1 MGLDSVELVMAFEE
15 KFAIT
20 IPDEE
25 AEKMT
30 TPRNV
35 IDYVYSQVQHSD
47 AKTCLSQR
55 AFYRLRRALQQELG
69 LERRAIRPATALASI
84 VPLGDRRSTWARLKQ
99 AAALEKWPE
108 LSRSGEVV
116 FAITVASLAVGLA
129 AYAANPPFALGVAAS
144 AAIGSSVLMAR
155 ATQHLRLHF
164 NEPATVGHL
173 VDRLVAQN
181 AAGLRS
187 QEQIGWSREQ
197 VREVVRAIIVDH
209 LNVEPDFS
217 DDASFVDDLGV
228 D

>member
-25 AEKMT
+25 AEKMI
-30 TPRNV
+30 TPRHV
-35 IDYVYSQVQHSD
+35 IDYIYGQVQHSD

-55 AFYRLRRALQQELG
+55 AFHRLRRAMQQELG

-84 VPLGDRRSTWARLKQ
+84 IPFSDRRSRWARLKQ
-99 AAALEKWPE
+99 AAALKKWPE
-108 LSRSGEVV
+108 LSRSGEVIL
-116 FAITVASLAVGLA
+116 AITVASIAVGLIV
-129 AYAANPPFALGVAAS
+129 YATSPPFALGIATF
-144 AAIGSSVLMAR
+144 AAIGSSILMAR

-164 NEPATVGHL
+164 NTPSTVGQL
-173 VDRLVAQN
+173 AEFLVAED
-181 AAGLRS
+181 AAGLRP
-187 QEQIGWSREQ
+187 QEQVGWSREQ
-197 VREVVRAIIVDH
+197 VREVVRAIIVEH

-228 D
+228 S

>member
-25 AEKMT
+25 AEKMI
-30 TPRNV
+30 TPRHV
-35 IDYVYSQVQHSD
+35 IDYIYGQVQHSD

-69 LERRAIRPATALASI
+69 LERRAVRPATALASI
-84 VPLGDRRSTWARLKQ
+84 VPIRDRRSTWARIKQ
-99 AAALEKWPE
+99 AEALEKWPE

-116 FAITVASLAVGLA
+116 LTITVASIAVGLTV
-129 AYAANPPFALGVAAS
+129 YAANPPFPLGVATFV
-144 AAIGSSVLMAR
+144 AIGSSILMAR
-155 ATQHLRLHF
+155 ATQRLRLHF
-164 NEPATVGHL
+164 NTPSTVGQL
-173 VDRLVAQN
+173 AEFLVAED
-181 AAGLRS
+181 AAGLRP
-187 QEQIGWSREQ
+187 QEQAGWSREQ
-197 VREVVRAIIVDH
+197 VREVVRAIIVDQ
-209 LNVEPDFS
+209 LNVQPTFS